1 VVDDA
6 PDRVGAAVRYVA
18 IGDSFTEGVGDEVDG
33 GPRGWADLV
42 AIGLAQVYGEI
53 DYASFAVRGKLLT
66 PIVTEQLDAALALD
80 PRPTLLTLNGGG
92 NDMLRPGIDVDDL
105 VRLTAGAIDRTVA
118 AGVRPVVLAGPD
130 PSAGL
135 PFGTTIHQRGEQL
148 TDKIGP
154 VALDRGLTFVN
165 CFADQTIRRAGYWS
179 EDRLHLTAF
188 GHRRIADLVLAALG
202 HPQPD
207 RPLPPDPVTEQR
219 WRTEARYYRRHVGPW
234 IGRRLRRTSSGDGH
248 PPKHPTWQRI
258 AAAPDAP
265 G

>member
-1 VVDDA
+1 M
-6 PDRVGAAVRYVA
+6 AAVRYVA

-33 GPRGWADLV
+33 EPRGWADLV
-42 AIGLAQVYGEI
+42 AAGLAQVHGEI

-80 PRPTLLTLNGGG
+80 PKPTLLTLNGGG

-105 VRLTAGAIDRTVA
+105 VRLTAGAVDRVMA
-118 AGVRPVVLAGPD
+118 AGIEPVVLAGPD

-135 PFGTTIHQRGEQL
+135 PLGRTIHERGKQL

-154 VALDRGLTFVN
+154 VAMDRGLTFVN
-165 CFADQTIRRAGYWS
+165 CFADQTIRRPGFWS
-179 EDRLHLTAF
+179 EDRLHLNAF
-188 GHRRIADLVLAALG
+188 GHRRVADLVLAALG
-202 HPQPD
+202 HPQPE
-207 RPLPPDPVTEQR
+207 RALPPDPVTAQR

-234 IGRRLRRTSSGDGH
+234 IGRRIRRTSSGDGH
-248 PPKHPTWQRI
+248 PAKHPTWHRI
-258 AAAPDAP
+258 EAVPAAD